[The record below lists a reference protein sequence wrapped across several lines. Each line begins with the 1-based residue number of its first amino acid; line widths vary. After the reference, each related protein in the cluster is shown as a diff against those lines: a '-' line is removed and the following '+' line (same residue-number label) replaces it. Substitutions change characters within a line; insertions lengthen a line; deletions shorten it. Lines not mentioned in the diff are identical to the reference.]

1 MMKRNKKQQLNEEL
15 QQNVELTQEVS
26 STEVVE
32 KESMWKT
39 LKKESKETYQ
49 NLIVDVKN
57 PIKRMVYR
65 RKISAKAISILRAFI
80 FIGLSFVILFPI
92 FKELSQSFM
101 NPIDYSNPYVT
112 YIPQKPTIVNYRVAA
127 LLLNYWKSFL
137 CSLKLSVISTIC
149 QLFATSLAGYAFARL
164 KFKGSN
170 IIFWAVLLTL
180 IVPPQAVALAR
191 TFYLQ
196 DFDIL
201 SIGNNPGLFESLLGH
216 TLTLTGYGKD
226 IVFYVTSITGQ
237 GIRAALFI
245 YLFRQFFRGIPIE
258 LEESAQIDGAGIVR
272 TFWSVMLP
280 NARGIITTVAL
291 FAFVWQW
298 NDSYYAG
305 MYKIGGDG
313 DELFP
318 LLTRQLITVSERIG
332 TIMNNKEFES
342 FIASVSQNLGK
353 NSQFQSAIVSTAALM
368 MMTPLLI
375 GYLFVQRLF
384 IEGVERSGIVG

>member
-1 MMKRNKKQQLNEEL
+1 MMKRNKEKITKEEL
-15 QQNVELTQEVS
+15 QQNVEVTENEQEVA
-26 STEVVE
+26 
-32 KESMWKT
+32 
-39 LKKESKETYQ
+39 KESKWKKLKEDSKAIY
-49 NLIVDVKN
+49 NEIVVDIKN

-65 RKISAKAISILRAFI
+65 RKISQKAIAILRAFI
-80 FIGLSFVILFPI
+80 FFGLSFVILFPI

-112 YIPQKPTIVNYRVAA
+112 YIPQRPTIINYRVAS
-127 LLLNYWKSFL
+127 LLLGYWESL
-137 CSLKLSVISTIC
+137 LNTLKLSVITTLC

-170 IIFWAVLLTL
+170 LIFWLVMLTL

-196 DFDIL
+196 NFDIL
-201 SIGNNPGLFESLLGH
+201 AFGDNPGIFESLLGH
-216 TLTLTGYGKD
+216 TLTLSGEGKES
-226 IVFYVTSITGQ
+226 VFYITSITGQ
-237 GIRAALFI
+237 GIRAALFV

-298 NDSYYAG
+298 NDSYFAG
-305 MYKIGGDG
+305 MYKVST
-313 DELFP
+313 EEVFP
-318 LLTRQLITVSERIG
+318 LLTRKLLSVSEKIG
-332 TIMNNKEFES
+332 TIMNDKKFES
-342 FIASVSQNLGK
+342 FVASVSQNLGK
-353 NSQFQSAIVSTAALM
+353 NTQFQSAIVSTAALM
-368 MMTPLLI
+368 MMAPLLI